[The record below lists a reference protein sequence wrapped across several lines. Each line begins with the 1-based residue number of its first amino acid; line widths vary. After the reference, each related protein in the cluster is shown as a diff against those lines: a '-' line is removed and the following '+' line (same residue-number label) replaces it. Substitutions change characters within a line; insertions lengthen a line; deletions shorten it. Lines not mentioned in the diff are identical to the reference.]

1 MSTIYLLQEEH
12 LTVLYD
18 QKGKR
23 FLSIGVYEL
32 FESLFF
38 AEQRDIGLLLLIK
51 KGCFYVLLFQKRAFL
66 QNVSAWW
73 KWWFQGGFFVV
84 SGGYKV
90 VEPQIADVITSCH
103 ISSCGQPKLPRR
115 WSVARK
121 LVLPHT
127 DGRTMID
134 TGNFCF
140 SDEEGNEPST
150 VWFITVY
157 MWGPGVLVPS
167 LNTQYVKCVG
177 VGGGCAAERS
187 PWRMI
192 WYNAMTV

>member
-1 MSTIYLLQEEH
+1 M
-12 LTVLYD
+12 LYD
-18 QKGKR
+18 QKDKS
-23 FLSIGVYEL
+23 FVNGVYEL
-32 FESLFF
+32 HASLFL
-38 AEQRDIGLLLLIK
+38 QNKDIDLLLLIK
-51 KGCFYVLLFQKRAFL
+51 KWCFYVPLFQKRAFS
-66 QNVSAWW
+66 QNMSAWW
-73 KWWFQGGFFVV
+73 KWWFQGFFVV

-103 ISSCGQPKLPRR
+103 ISSCGKPNLWRR

-127 DGRTMID
+127 DGRTVID

-140 SDEEGNEPST
+140 SDEEGNEPSA

-157 MWGPGVLVPS
+157 MWGLGVLVPS

-187 PWRMI
+187 PWWMI
-192 WYNAMTV
+192 W